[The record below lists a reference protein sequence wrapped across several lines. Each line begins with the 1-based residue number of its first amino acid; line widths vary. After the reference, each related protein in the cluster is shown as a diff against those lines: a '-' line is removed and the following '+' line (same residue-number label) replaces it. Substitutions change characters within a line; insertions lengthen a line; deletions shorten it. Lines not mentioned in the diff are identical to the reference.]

1 MISNHA
7 LCSGENRLLGV
18 PGSASL
24 LGISAVDIG
33 AAAPFCA
40 VTYALQPGAPVL
52 VLLKWAPRKSIATA
66 APLSAAYSAIV
77 CARLLVDVFRFD
89 CVLTTV
95 RLPRVAS
102 ADITISASSS
112 ELPRCRSRGGRRRSR
127 GGPSTDIR
135 PDCSGVPPGVRH
147 SNRIW
152 AITWV

>member
-18 PGSASL
+18 LGSASL

-95 RLPRVAS
+95 RPPSVAS

-112 ELPRCRSRGGRRRSR
+112 ELPRSRSRGGRGAGRHAPRET
-127 GGPSTDIR
+127 GAPPVAAPAPIKPS
-135 PDCSGVPPGVRH
+135 
-147 SNRIW
+147 
-152 AITWV
+152 